1 MVSDYGPGG
10 SLHSRYRKDLGPA
23 GLGLSGDLGVF
34 LTIRLSGLDIY
45 LKQVD
50 NTSYCPA
57 LMMS

>member
-45 LKQVD
+45 LAGLWG
-50 NTSYCPA
+50 TES
-57 LMMS
+57 MGTG